1 MLFFPPGKLKERGG
15 RDMPSINCPFCDAR
29 NHLGGEGPNR
39 TLRCSCGARYFL
51 EPAYDSSEET
61 FPPPVDIGGQER
73 TVPWME
79 EDGTSYNVV
88 FY

>member
-15 RDMPSINCPFCDAR
+15 RDMLSVNCPFCDAR
-29 NHLGGEGPNR
+29 NHVGGDGLNR
-39 TLRCSCGARYFL
+39 ILRCSCGARYFL
-51 EPAYDSSEET
+51 EPAYDSSEEVLS
-61 FPPPVDIGGQER
+61 PAMDVGGQER

-79 EDGTSYNVV
+79 ADGTAYNVV